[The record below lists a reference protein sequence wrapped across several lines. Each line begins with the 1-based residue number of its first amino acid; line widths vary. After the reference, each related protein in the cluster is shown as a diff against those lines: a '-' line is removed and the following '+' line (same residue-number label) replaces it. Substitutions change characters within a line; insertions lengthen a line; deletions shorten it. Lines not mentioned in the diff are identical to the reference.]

1 VKEAIL
7 TNICPDG
14 CRVGIAIVEDEKDLV
29 DVYQRMF
36 ARRNIVVCFVA
47 FDGREALKKFIE
59 CTPKPHVIL
68 MDHRLPGMSG
78 IEVTEEILKLDPE
91 TKVVFLSADVGV
103 MDDAFRAGA
112 VAFLKKP
119 ASLKEIVGTIEA
131 AIVGKFPAK
140 K

>member
-1 VKEAIL
+1 L
-7 TNICPDG
+7 TDNICPDG

-29 DVYQRMF
+29 DVYKRMF
-36 ARRNIVVCFVA
+36 ARRNIIVCFVA

-59 CTPKPHVIL
+59 CAPKPHVIL

-78 IEVTEEILKLDPE
+78 IEVTEEILKLDWE
-91 TKVVFLSADVGV
+91 AKVVFLSADVGV
-103 MDDAFRAGA
+103 MDDALRAGA

-119 ASLKEIVGTIEA
+119 ASLKEIISTVEA
-131 AIVGKFPAK
+131 AIAGKLPVK

>member
-1 VKEAIL
+1 MADNL
-7 TNICPDG
+7 CPDG
-14 CRVGIAIVEDEKDLV
+14 CRVGIAIVEDEKALV
-29 DVYQRMF
+29 DIFKRVF
-36 ARRNIVVCFVA
+36 ARRNIIVCFVA

-78 IEVTEEILKLDPE
+78 IEATGEILKIDPE
-91 TKVVFLSADVGV
+91 AKVVFLSADVDV
-103 MDDAFRAGA
+103 RDEAIKAGA

-119 ASLKEIVGTIEA
+119 ASINAIVSTVEA
-131 AIVGKFPAK
+131 AIAGKLPEK

>member
-1 VKEAIL
+1 M
-7 TNICPDG
+7 CPEE

-29 DVYQRMF
+29 DVYRRVF
-36 ARRNIVVCFVA
+36 ARRNIIVCFVA

-78 IEVTEEILKLDPE
+78 LEVTVEILKLDPAA
-91 TKVVFLSADVGV
+91 KVVFLSADVGV
-103 MDDAFRAGA
+103 MDVALKAGA

-119 ASLKEIVGTIEA
+119 ASLKEIVGTVEG
-131 AIVGKFPAK
+131 AIAGNLPEK